1 MMMNRDYCRSCRKTY
16 AAVLELGAS
25 NNIGVVFIAGLPLYY
40 LVAMAASYK
49 STSVAA
55 TLAGGSYTFIGVLS
69 FAWLW
74 CMICLFRRLANGIT
88 VSIFLLKAM
97 GYWSF
102 VSFAILLFYGI
113 SRLPL
118 EYTTYLF
125 VMLMPEV
132 VLLLFSAD
140 MLRAARTRMF
150 KEMATLPTA
159 SAHTASA
166 HTASVKSAIDAVPIT
181 NESL

>member
-1 MMMNRDYCRSCRKTY
+1 MNRWRNDYCLSCRKTY
-16 AAVLELGAS
+16 SALLELGAS
-25 NNIGVVFIAGLPLYY
+25 NNVSVAVVGGLPLYY
-40 LVAMAASYK
+40 LGAMAIAYK
-49 STSVAA
+49 STAVASV
-55 TLAGGSYTFIGVLS
+55 LAGGYYSFIGVLS

-88 VSIFLLKAM
+88 LSIFLLKAL

-102 VSFAILLFYGI
+102 VSFAILLFYGV

-125 VMLMPEV
+125 VLLMPEV

-150 KEMATLPTA
+150 KEMATLPV
-159 SAHTASA
+159 SAPNTGIATSVGEVNSA
-166 HTASVKSAIDAVPIT
+166 PVGAET
-181 NESL
+181 L